1 MPLAGKD
8 IISDAKG
15 RIQIRPYEFRMTHLG
30 TSQNHACDIWTGR
43 FQAVNA
49 PYATFARSREK
60 ASAGFCQPSVC
71 RGLPFN

>member
-30 TSQNHACDIWTGR
+30 TSQNHACDIWTVPCHKIR
-43 FQAVNA
+43 
-49 PYATFARSREK
+49 
-60 ASAGFCQPSVC
+60 
-71 RGLPFN
+71 RGNG